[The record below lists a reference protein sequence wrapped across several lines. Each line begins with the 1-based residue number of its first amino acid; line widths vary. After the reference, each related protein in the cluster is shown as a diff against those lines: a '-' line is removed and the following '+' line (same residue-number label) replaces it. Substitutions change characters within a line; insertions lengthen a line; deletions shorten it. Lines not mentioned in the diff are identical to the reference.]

1 MNVLVCC
8 QNVVYGEGHGR
19 ANVEVV
25 LELLRSGHQ
34 VTVVADRLS
43 DEIVAHPAVT
53 YRQVNVSSVPT
64 QLLKDAMFFARATAF
79 ATRERETFDVVFAT
93 GFVLWGVV
101 DVCMVQYVH
110 HAWMESPVHTAKVHG
125 GLYGAYQWLYTQLHM
140 RLESHAFRQ
149 ARLVVAVSHKIRR
162 ELEAIGVPS
171 ARIRVLPN
179 GVDAEEFTPGRVDRS
194 AHQLRKDVPLALFVG
209 DIRTPRKNLDTV
221 LRALP
226 QVPEVHLAVAGTV
239 EGSPYPALSDELGV
253 ADRVHFLGFRRDV
266 PALMRA
272 ADVFVFP
279 SRYEAC
285 TLVLLEAMASA
296 TPVITAQT
304 AGGAELVTR
313 EAGFVLEDPND
324 VDALADALQ
333 GLVNH
338 PARRRAMGS
347 AARVIAERLP
357 WRGMAETYVRWME
370 ELHQTVP

>member
-25 LELLRSGHQ
+25 LELLRRGHE
-34 VTVVADRLS
+34 VTVLADRLA
-43 DEIVAHPAVT
+43 DDIAAHPAATFV
-53 YRQVNVSSVPT
+53 QIDVAQFPT
-64 QLLKDAMFFARATAF
+64 QVLKDVVFFARATAF
-79 ATRERETFDVVFAT
+79 AARERSQFDVIFAT
-93 GFVLWGVV
+93 GFVLWGPV

-110 HAWMESPVHTAKVHG
+110 HAWMQSPVHTAKVHG
-125 GLYGAYQWLYTQLHM
+125 GLYGAYQWGYTQLHM
-140 RLESHAFRQ
+140 RLERYAFRH
-149 ARLVVAVSHKIRR
+149 ARLIVAVSHKIRR
-162 ELEAIGVPS
+162 ELEAIGVPP

-179 GVDAEEFTPGRVDRS
+179 GVDADEFVPGPVDRA
-194 AHQLRKDVPLALFVG
+194 AHQLPEEGPLALFVG

-226 QVPEVHLAVAGTV
+226 HVPDVHLAVAGTV
-239 EGSPYPALSDELGV
+239 EGSPYPALSKELGV
-253 ADRVHFLGFRRDV
+253 ADRVRFLGFRRDV

-304 AGGAELVTR
+304 AGGAELVTQ

-324 VDALADALQ
+324 VEALAEALQ
-333 GLVNH
+333 RLVDH
-338 PARRRAMGS
+338 PAKRQAMGA
-347 AARVIAERLP
+347 AARAVAAQLP
-357 WRGMAETYVRWME
+357 WRGMAETYVQWME
-370 ELHQTVP
+370 QLQQTRA